1 MFCRYHLLLVRG
13 QQLTAEDHDRFVA
26 SFGPLQAQRAGDRA
40 GYVTNKTE
48 DPRSLFGPKMH
59 RLLWHNDGAYGPRPG
74 IATSL
79 WAADVSPNAA
89 PTLFANVTEAV
100 DQLPAALRDKAEA
113 YRIQNVRDTEFD
125 RTYERVPLEE
135 ILESDDPERY
145 VTYEHPVLF
154 QPPHLAHT
162 AIIASEQMTTHVVG
176 VAHDEGE
183 GFLQDLYSHIYADSN
198 VYTHHWQP
206 NDVIIWDNIAL
217 HHSRPEEVGNRTPSP
232 PPPMHRRLVHRRRKP
247 HRLDLHPRQG
257 ARRPTEVA
265 GVRQGAQQCVDARR
279 TSTFIK
285 RTRRHLEQDVGSSNL
300 VVPRRCARR

>member
-1 MFCRYHLLLVRG
+1 MQVVPLSGVLGAQLVDFELTTPASAEEQAELRRLFCRYHLLLVRG

-217 HHSRPEEVGNRTPSP
+217 HHSRPEEVGNEPR
-232 PPPMHRRLVHRRRKP
+232 HLRRQCIDGWYTDDGNLVDWSFTRVK
-247 HRLDLHPRQG
+247 
-257 ARRPTEVA
+257 
-265 GVRQGAQQCVDARR
+265 VRAAQQR
-279 TSTFIK
+279 
-285 RTRRHLEQDVGSSNL
+285 
-300 VVPRRCARR
+300 